1 MILLGWVSLFTDLAA
16 DMVTPLMPALL
27 ASLGGGALAL
37 GALEGTAEAIAALS
51 KLASGRLS
59 DRSGARKPFVV
70 GGYALAAVARPL
82 YALATLPVH
91 VIAVRALDRVG
102 KGLRGPPR
110 DALLASAVAPE
121 ARGHAFG
128 FHRMMDNLGGVA
140 GPLVAFALLYGAGL
154 SLRWVLVLSLVPG
167 LVSVAL
173 ALAVREPQALE
184 APAQAPRDD
193 AGDGARDGAQGGA
206 HDGAHDEARSG
217 VSARGDQ
224 RAGRMSPALVRYLA
238 ATALFALAGS
248 GDLLLVKRLTDLG
261 LAPALAPLAWL
272 TLQLGKSL
280 LNVPGGKLA
289 DRLPRRDVVA
299 AGWAL
304 YAAAYLGMG
313 LVTSPWLGWG
323 LFLVHALH
331 YGLAEGSSRALVAD
345 LAPASLRGRAFGAQL
360 ALEGGLLL
368 VANLLFGALYEHVS
382 PRSAFVVSAALAGA
396 ATLALVALVP
406 RRPPT

>member
-173 ALAVREPQALE
+173 AIAVREPQALE

-193 AGDGARDGAQGGA
+193 AGDGARDAG
-206 HDGAHDEARSG
+206 DGAHDG

-224 RAGRMSPALVRYLA
+224 GAGRMSPALVRYLA